1 MKNGWLF
8 GAGEG
13 TQEEMQGERESGGTK
28 MMPECLCVMFQ
39 LHLDLF
45 KMHSFICLA
54 EQQKKIF

>member
-13 TQEEMQGERESGGTK
+13 TQEEMQGESGGTE

-45 KMHSFICLA
+45 KLY
-54 EQQKKIF
+54 